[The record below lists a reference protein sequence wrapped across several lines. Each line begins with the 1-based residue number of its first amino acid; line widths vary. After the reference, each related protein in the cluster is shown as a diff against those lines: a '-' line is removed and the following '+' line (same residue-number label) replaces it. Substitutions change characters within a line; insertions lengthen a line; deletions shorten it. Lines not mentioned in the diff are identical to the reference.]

1 MSDRERLRDLI
12 RAELAKHRPRESAR
26 ASLELLA
33 ESSIMIESGC
43 DTERAS
49 GGNEVWSEDAV
60 RRAIDELRRKH
71 PLLFREVKE
80 ESHEALDKSPAAAPD
95 HSLLD
100 PPAAPAKPQRDW
112 LFLEQ
117 GIFERQA
124 HDGLEPLAP
133 AAAAPSSPL
142 WTSYG
147 NRPKELMSALGRW
160 VRVSRNSPDGGKSA
174 ARPAI
179 QPKRPRPPGRY
190 VYAALAAI
198 FTLFVWV
205 GFWAALKPKLGSG
218 YTSVAER
225 TRTPSEAREQKET
238 SALSG
243 QPANGDRTWPAGSQ
257 PQGKLKGT
265 PEVIDTAT
273 IRLEGKVVR
282 LFGVEWVRGSQAEE
296 LAGYLRGREVECELA
311 STPDRYRCQV
321 GGHDLSRAV
330 LFNGGGRATGGAP
343 PELVE
348 AENNAKAARR
358 GVWQR

>member
-1 MSDRERLRDLI
+1 MAEEASPNARRNFPLTATNLPSAIGGPSAVVERFGTAVIKALARQSNAEAAQTTPSEPPRALDENQLIAPTKAPETQVSEQALEPRMSDRERLRDLI
-12 RAELAKHRPRESAR
+12 RAELTKHRPRESAR

-71 PLLFREVKE
+71 PLLCREVKE

-95 HSLLD
+95 HALLD

-133 AAAAPSSPL
+133 AAAA
-142 WTSYG
+142 
-147 NRPKELMSALGRW
+147 
-160 VRVSRNSPDGGKSA
+160 
-174 ARPAI
+174 
-179 QPKRPRPPGRY
+179 GRY

-282 LFGVEWVRGSQAEE
+282 LFGVEWV
-296 LAGYLRGREVECELA
+296 
-311 STPDRYRCQV
+311 
-321 GGHDLSRAV
+321 
-330 LFNGGGRATGGAP
+330 
-343 PELVE
+343 
-348 AENNAKAARR
+348 
-358 GVWQR
+358 